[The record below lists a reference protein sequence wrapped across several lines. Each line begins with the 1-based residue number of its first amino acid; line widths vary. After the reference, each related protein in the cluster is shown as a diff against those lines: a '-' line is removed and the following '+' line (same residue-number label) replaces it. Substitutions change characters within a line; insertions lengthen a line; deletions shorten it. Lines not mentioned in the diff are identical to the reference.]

1 MELRLTRFHF
11 GKDFTLGKLTYQ
23 DKAWF
28 IIEDKDREL
37 KQNDTLEKIKS
48 VKVHANT
55 AIPYGKYQVIINR
68 SQRFKINL
76 PLLLNVPN
84 WEGVRMHVGNYSTD
98 TEGCLLPGKGYS
110 IEKKMVTNSRIAFG
124 EVYELIENALN
135 KKETV
140 WLNIVKEI
148 NV

>member
-1 MELRLTRFHF
+1 MELKLTRFHF
-11 GKDFTLGKLTYQ
+11 GEDFTLGKLTYQ
-23 DKAWF
+23 DKAWY
-28 IIEDKDREL
+28 IIEDTDREL
-37 KQNDTLEKIKS
+37 KQSDALDKIKS
-48 VKVHANT
+48 VKVHGCT

-110 IEKKMVTNSRIAFG
+110 IQNKMVTNSRVAFG
-124 EVYELIENALN
+124 EIYELIENALKRN
-135 KKETV
+135 ETV
-140 WLNIVKEI
+140 WININKEI
-148 NV
+148 IS

>member
-1 MELRLTRFHF
+1 MELKLTRFHF
-11 GKDFTLGKLTYQ
+11 EPDFTLGKLTY
-23 DKAWF
+23 DNKSWF
-28 IIEDKDREL
+28 IIEDTDRDL
-37 KQNDTLEKIKS
+37 KQNDSLDKIKS
-48 VKVHANT
+48 VKVHSCT

-110 IEKKMVTNSRIAFG
+110 IQNKMVTNSRVAFG
-124 EVYELIENALN
+124 EIYELIENALKRN
-135 KKETV
+135 ETV
-140 WLNIVKEI
+140 WININKEI
-148 NV
+148 IS